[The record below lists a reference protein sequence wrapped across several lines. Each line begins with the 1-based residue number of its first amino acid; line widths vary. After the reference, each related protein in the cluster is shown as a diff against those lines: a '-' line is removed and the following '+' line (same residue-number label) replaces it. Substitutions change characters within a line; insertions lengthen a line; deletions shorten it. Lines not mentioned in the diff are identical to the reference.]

1 MTRRDILYTLLAL
14 PVGYIFSPFI
24 SIFVPLKHLR
34 KIGQF
39 LSRSDKIVNS
49 DAVVVLGGGSIH
61 RIRFGA
67 SLYNRGFVKKLIVY
81 RNIRTRQTM
90 AGASRSTIVE
100 AKRLGVRP
108 NDLIHENKPKTT
120 TDEAN
125 NLKRILPRIG
135 YHSIIVVTDGYHI
148 KRARIIFNDVFRN
161 SSIKI
166 SFHSSGT
173 VAFDPNRWWKK
184 SVSTS
189 NLISEYFSI
198 GFLYLTRMVASFL
211 SA

>member
-1 MTRRDILYTLLAL
+1 MTRRDILYTLFAL
-14 PVGYIFSPFI
+14 PIGFIVSPFI
-24 SIFVPLKHLR
+24 SIFVPHKHLK

-49 DAVVVLGGGSIH
+49 DAAVVLGGGSIH
-61 RIRFGA
+61 RVRFGA
-67 SLYNRGFVKKLIVY
+67 SLYNRGFIKKLIVY
-81 RNIRTRQTM
+81 RNIRTRQFM
-90 AGASRSTIVE
+90 AGASRSTVVE
-100 AKRLGVRP
+100 AKRLGMRSR
-108 NDLIHENKPKTT
+108 DLIHEDKPETT
-120 TDEAN
+120 IDEAN

-148 KRARIIFNDVFRN
+148 RRARIIFDDVFRN

-166 SFHSSGT
+166 LFHSSGT
-173 VAFDPNRWWKK
+173 VAFDPNRWWEK

-198 GFLYLTRMVASFL
+198 GFLYLTRMVVSFL